1 MPRPRPKHHRLSG
14 DPGTIPSSG
23 LLSDPPSSPPPD
35 GPSPDGG
42 AAPAAPPRR
51 RRRWGRRTVFWLT
64 VVGLVVAARLALPV
78 VLAPMVEDRLS
89 RMLGANVEV
98 RDMTL
103 APIDG
108 VLTLHDVRVRAL
120 GQSDGPP
127 ALKARR
133 VRADLQWL
141 PLLHRALVVR
151 EIGLESAMIDVAR
164 LSEGGVE
171 LGRLLE
177 SNPATPIAPG
187 WSLELNRVALRDAR
201 LRLPGSFDGGTEPI
215 EVGVREAQFATQPRR
230 ASAFGR
236 APNLRIDAVLDG
248 GRIRVDGSS
257 DMRDNG
263 LVVNAL
269 LRAKDVPVSRL
280 KRYLPELGLTDVVG
294 RLSGQLHYQRDPGRR
309 DRASGR
315 LSIRRLAVGVASI
328 EEPALTV
335 RRTEVDVDAIDLQS
349 RRVVAESVTLF
360 GARIAGRADVSDPL
374 PLFAGMLAAPEPQR
388 PAAPRARAPKSASP
402 WTWRIGKLTAPH
414 AQVRIPSGDGG
425 GVAIVPASMSA
436 DDLGPAAYW
445 SPLRASLR
453 YGPVGATFDGTTRIG
468 RGLSIAGHLTAADID
483 VPSVVRASGVS
494 WADLAQS
501 GRASVDLEIEI
512 EPRVKD
518 EPPVAVKGAVRITDL
533 WLAAPDPGMFAI
545 GAANLDVKLK
555 HVRPAMEKKGEL
567 QPPQIAFSDAVL
579 RTAYVQ
585 LVRHPDYGWV
595 LPPFPP
601 EMFAPAADTLHAA
614 SPFSTPSPVPSAS
627 PAPVPS
633 GAAGAAAANAAQPAT
648 EILLDA
654 VRASSGRI
662 VLTDLEPVRT
672 MQPIVIDAF
681 TGPPAQQEVVQVL
694 RPKPLL
700 DMTIQD
706 VTARGIRLPRGDV
719 SYVVLQARD
728 RRLGTLQIGGIAA
741 NGGVELQ
748 AAGQAV
754 PLEQAAPF
762 LEDAGVPYPFDDGTA
777 SFMLNGWIGRER
789 WNADVTLVLTRPHLE
804 TDDAELRRQ
813 IGMSFDAAMTEMRD
827 SDGTVILPLSLR
839 GAADPATVPP
849 LADQIASGI
858 RQAVNRARQPLPQG
872 PLLVACFPGRA
883 DPTPA
888 GLRQITAIADMLA
901 RRPDLVVELSAPVT
915 TEDRRWL
922 GEQAITED
930 LAEGGGF
937 MGLMRAL
944 GVRDDEKR
952 IRDALEDRASGG
964 TGRLD
969 ADDQAVLDRLVAERP
984 PIPEERLLAL
994 STARLTRVLDML
1006 TGRNGVARSRVA
1018 LSRTVSQDAS
1028 PGVRARVS
1036 AQPAAALPTT
1046 IGVTP

>member
-1 MPRPRPKHHRLSG
+1 MR
-14 DPGTIPSSG
+14 TIPSLG
-23 LLSDPPSSPPPD
+23 LQSAPPSSPPPA
-35 GPSPDGG
+35 GQSPDGG
-42 AAPAAPPRR
+42 AAPATPPRR

-64 VVGLVVAARLALPV
+64 LAGIVVAARLALPI

-89 RMLGANVEV
+89 RVLGANVEV
-98 RDMTL
+98 RDMTF

-108 VLTLHDVRVRAL
+108 MLTLHDVRVRAL

-151 EIGLESAMIDVAR
+151 ELGLESAMVDMAR

-187 WSLELNRVALRDAR
+187 WSFELGRVALRDAR
-201 LRLPGSFDGGTEPI
+201 LRLPGAVDGGSEPI

-230 ASAFGR
+230 ASVFGR

-248 GRIRVDGSS
+248 GHIRVDGSS

-280 KRYLPELGLTDVVG
+280 KRYLPDLGLTDVVG

-315 LSIRRLAVGVASI
+315 LSIRRLAVGVAEI

-335 RRTEVDVDAIDLQS
+335 RRTEIDVDAIDLQAA
-349 RRVVAESVTLF
+349 RFVAESVTLH
-360 GARIAGRADVSDPL
+360 GARLAGRADLSGPL
-374 PLFAGMLAAPEPQR
+374 PLFAGMLATQEQR
-388 PAAPRARAPKSASP
+388 PAPARVKGAAKPAPSWS
-402 WTWRIGKLTAPH
+402 WRIGKLAAPH
-414 AQVRIPSGDGG
+414 AQVRIPTGDG
-425 GVAIVPASMSA
+425 VAVLPASLSA

-468 RGLSIAGHLTAADID
+468 RGLSIAGRLTAADID
-483 VPSVVRASGVS
+483 VPSVVRASGVW
-494 WADLAQS
+494 WADLAQA
-501 GRASVDLEIEI
+501 GRASVDLEVEI
-512 EPRVKD
+512 EPRVKKD
-518 EPPVAVKGAVRITDL
+518 EPPVAVKGAVRIADL
-533 WLAAPDPGMFAI
+533 WLAAPDPGMFAL
-545 GAANLDVKLK
+545 GAASLDVKLK
-555 HVRPAMEKKGEL
+555 HVRPAMEKRGALE
-567 QPPQIAFSDAVL
+567 PAQIAFSDAVL

-585 LVRHPDYGWV
+585 LVRDPTYGWV
-595 LPPFPP
+595 VPPFPP
-601 EMFAPAADTLHAA
+601 EMFAPPVDALAAA
-614 SPFSTPSPVPSAS
+614 SPFAAPTPLPSAS
-627 PAPVPS
+627 PAPAPS
-633 GAAGAAAANAAQPAT
+633 GSAGLTPADAGPPST
-648 EILLDA
+648 EIVLDA

-672 MQPIVIDAF
+672 IQPVVLDAF
-681 TGPPAQQEVVQVL
+681 MGPPSQQEVVQIL

-706 VTARGIRLPRGDV
+706 GTARGIRLPQGDV

-741 NGGVELQ
+741 NGGVEVQ
-748 AAGQAV
+748 AAGQSV
-754 PLEQAAPF
+754 PLDDAAPF
-762 LEDAGVPYPFDDGTA
+762 LEDAGLPYPFLDGTA
-777 SFMLNGWIGRER
+777 SFLANGWIGRER
-789 WNADVTLVLTRPHLE
+789 WNADVTLVLQRPHLA
-804 TDDAELRRQ
+804 TDDPELRRQ
-813 IGMSFDAAMTEMRD
+813 IGMSFDAAMAEMRD
-827 SDGTVILPLSLR
+827 ADGSVIVPLSLR
-839 GAADPATVPP
+839 GAADPTTVPP
-849 LADQIASGI
+849 LADQVAAGI
-858 RQAVNRARQPLPQG
+858 RQALNRARQPLPQA
-872 PLLVACFPGRA
+872 PLLVACFPGRS

-888 GLRQITAIADMLA
+888 GLRQISAIADMLA
-901 RRPDLVVELSAPVT
+901 RRPDLVVELSAPLSP
-915 TEDRRWL
+915 EDRRWL
-922 GEQAITED
+922 GEQAITAD

-937 MGLMRAL
+937 MGFMRAL

-952 IRDALEDRASGG
+952 IRDALEERAEGG
-964 TGRLD
+964 SGRLD
-969 ADDQAVLDRLVAERP
+969 ADDQAVLDRMVAERP
-984 PIPEERLLAL
+984 PIPEDRLLAL
-994 STARLTRVLDML
+994 STARLTRVLELL
-1006 TGRNGVARSRVA
+1006 TGRSGVARSRVT
-1018 LSRTVSQDAS
+1018 LSRVPSQDAS
-1028 PGVRARVS
+1028 PGVRARVT
-1036 AQPAAALPTT
+1036 AQAPSMT
-1046 IGVTP
+1046 IGIGSPP

>member
-1 MPRPRPKHHRLSG
+1 M
-14 DPGTIPSSG
+14 G
-23 LLSDPPSSPPPD
+23 LI
-35 GPSPDGG
+35 
-42 AAPAAPPRR
+42 
-51 RRRWGRRTVFWLT
+51 
-64 VVGLVVAARLALPV
+64 VAARLALPV
-78 VLAPMVEDRLS
+78 VLAPIVEDRLS
-89 RMLGANVEV
+89 RTLGANVEV
-98 RDMTL
+98 RDMTF
-103 APIDG
+103 APIDA

-151 EIGLESAMIDVAR
+151 ELALESAMIDVAR

-187 WSLELNRVALRDAR
+187 WSFELGRVALRDAR

-280 KRYLPELGLTDVVG
+280 KRYLPDLGLTDVVG

-309 DRASGR
+309 DRASGK

-335 RRTEVDVDAIDLQS
+335 RRTEIDVDAIDLQA
-349 RRVVAESVTLF
+349 RRLVAESVTLF
-360 GARIAGRADVSDPL
+360 GARLAGRADVSDPL

-388 PAAPRARAPKSASP
+388 PTRAVARGAKLVPA
-402 WTWRIGKLTAPH
+402 WTWRIGKLEAPH
-414 AQVRIPSGDGG
+414 AQVRVPAGDG
-425 GVAIVPASMSA
+425 VAVLPASVSA

-468 RGLSIAGHLTAADID
+468 RGLSVAGHLTAADID
-483 VPSVVRASGVS
+483 VPSVARAAGVS
-494 WADLAQS
+494 WADLAQT
-501 GRASVDLEIEI
+501 GRASVDLEVEV

-545 GAANLDVKLK
+545 GAASLDVKLK
-555 HVRPAMEKKGEL
+555 HVRPAMEKKGVVE
-567 QPPQIAFSDAVL
+567 PPQIAFSDAVV
-579 RTAYVQ
+579 RTPYVQ

-601 EMFAPAADTLHAA
+601 ELFAPAVDALQVA
-614 SPFSTPSPVPSAS
+614 SPFATPSPVPSAS
-627 PAPVPS
+627 PAPAPS
-633 GAAGAAAANAAQPAT
+633 GATGADAAAPAT
-648 EILLDA
+648 EIVLEA

-662 VLTDLEPVRT
+662 VLTDLEPVHT
-672 MQPIVIDAF
+672 TQPIVIDALM
-681 TGPPAQQEVVQVL
+681 GPPAQQEIVQVL

-700 DMTIQD
+700 DMTILD
-706 VTARGIRLPRGDV
+706 ATARGIQLPRGDV

-741 NGGVELQ
+741 SGGVEVQ
-748 AAGQAV
+748 AAGQEV
-754 PLEQAAPF
+754 PLEQVAPF
-762 LEDAGVPYPFDDGTA
+762 LEDAGVPYAFDGGTA
-777 SFMLNGWIGRER
+777 SFLLNGWIGRER
-789 WNADVTLVLTRPHLE
+789 WNADVTLVLDRPHLE
-804 TDDAELRRQ
+804 SDDAELRRQ
-813 IGMSFDAAMTEMRD
+813 IGMSFDAAMAEMRGG
-827 SDGTVILPLSLR
+827 DGSVILPLSLR
-839 GAADPATVPP
+839 GAADPATVPA
-849 LADQIASGI
+849 LADQVAAGI

-872 PLLVACFPGRA
+872 PLLIACFPGRS

-901 RRPDLVVELSAPVT
+901 RRPDLVVELAAPVT
-915 TEDRRWL
+915 ADDRRWL
-922 GEQAITED
+922 GEQAVTDD

-937 MGLMRAL
+937 MGVLRAL

-952 IRDALEDRASGG
+952 IRDALEERASGG
-964 TGRLD
+964 VGRLD
-969 ADDQAVLDRLVAERP
+969 ADDQAVLDRMVAERP
-984 PIPEERLLAL
+984 PIPDERLLAL
-994 STARLTRVLDML
+994 STARLTRVLDL
-1006 TGRNGVARSRVA
+1006 LAGRNGVARNRVV
-1018 LSRTVSQDAS
+1018 LSRTPTLDVV
-1028 PGVRARVS
+1028 PGVRARVT
-1036 AQPAAALPTT
+1036 ALPAAALPTT

>member
-1 MPRPRPKHHRLSG
+1 
-14 DPGTIPSSG
+14 
-23 LLSDPPSSPPPD
+23 
-35 GPSPDGG
+35 
-42 AAPAAPPRR
+42 
-51 RRRWGRRTVFWLT
+51 
-64 VVGLVVAARLALPV
+64 
-78 VLAPMVEDRLS
+78 MVEDRLS
-89 RMLGANVEV
+89 RVLGANVEV
-98 RDMTL
+98 RDMTF

-120 GQSDGPP
+120 GQTDGPP

-151 EIGLESAMIDVAR
+151 ELGLESAMIDVAR

-177 SNPATPIAPG
+177 SDPATPIAPG
-187 WSLELNRVALRDAR
+187 WSFELGRVALRDAR
-201 LRLPGSFDGGTEPI
+201 LRLPGAFDGGTEPV

-230 ASAFGR
+230 VSVFGR

-280 KRYLPELGLTDVVG
+280 KRYLPDLGLTDVVG

-315 LSIRRLAVGVASI
+315 LSIRRLGVGVAAI
-328 EEPALTV
+328 DEPALTV
-335 RRTEVDVDAIDLQS
+335 RRTEIDIDAIDLQA
-349 RRVVAESVTLF
+349 RRVVAETVTLY
-360 GARIAGRADVSDPL
+360 GARLAGRADLSDPL
-374 PLFAGMLAAPEPQR
+374 PLFAGMLAAPDPPR
-388 PAAPRARAPKSASP
+388 GAPAASRARAAAKAVPP
-402 WTWRIGKLTAPH
+402 WSWRIGKLAAPH
-414 AQVRIPSGDGG
+414 AQVRIPTGDA
-425 GVAIVPASMSA
+425 VAVLPASLSA

-445 SPLRASLR
+445 SPVRASLR

-483 VPSVVRASGVS
+483 VPSVLQASGVW
-494 WADLAQS
+494 WADLAQT
-501 GRASVDLEIEI
+501 GKASVDLEVEV

-518 EPPVAVKGAVRITDL
+518 EPPVAVKGAVRVTDL
-533 WLAAPDPGMFAI
+533 WLAAPDPGMFAL
-545 GAANLDVKLK
+545 GAASLDVKLK
-555 HVRPAMEKKGEL
+555 HVRPAMEKRGTLE
-567 QPPQIAFSDAVL
+567 PAQIAFSDAVL

-585 LVRHPDYGWV
+585 LVRDPTYGWV

-601 EMFAPAADTLHAA
+601 EMFAPAVDVLALA
-614 SPFSTPSPVPSAS
+614 SPFATPTPVPSAS
-627 PAPVPS
+627 PAPSPS
-633 GAAGAAAANAAQPAT
+633 GGTGLAPADAGPPAT

-672 MQPIVIDAF
+672 VQPIVIDAF
-681 TGPPAQQEVVQVL
+681 MGPPSQQEVVQIL

-706 VTARGIRLPRGDV
+706 GTARGIRLPQGDV

-741 NGGVELQ
+741 NGGVEVQ

-754 PLEQAAPF
+754 PLDDAGPF
-762 LEDAGVPYPFDDGTA
+762 LEDAGLPYPFLDGTA
-777 SFMLNGWIGRER
+777 SFLLNGWIGRER
-789 WNADVTLVLTRPHLE
+789 WNADVTLVLQRPHLGG
-804 TDDAELRRQ
+804 DDPEIRRQ
-813 IGMSFDAAMTEMRD
+813 IGMSFDAAMAEMRD
-827 SDGTVILPLSLR
+827 ADGSVIVPLSLR
-839 GAADPATVPP
+839 GAADPTTVPP
-849 LADQIASGI
+849 LADQVAAGI
-858 RQAVNRARQPLPQG
+858 RQALNRARQPLPQA
-872 PLLVACFPGRA
+872 PLLVACFPGRS

-888 GLRQITAIADMLA
+888 GLRQISAIADMLA
-901 RRPDLVVELSAPVT
+901 RRPDLVVELSAPLSQD
-915 TEDRRWL
+915 DRRWL
-922 GEQAITED
+922 GEQAITAD

-937 MGLMRAL
+937 MGFMRAL

-952 IRDALEDRASGG
+952 IRDALEERAEGG
-964 TGRLD
+964 AGRLD
-969 ADDQAVLDRLVAERP
+969 ADDQAVLDRMVAERP
-984 PIPEERLLAL
+984 PIPEDRLLAL
-994 STARLTRVLDML
+994 STARLTRVLDLL
-1006 TGRNGVARSRVA
+1006 TGRGGVARNRVT
-1018 LSRTVSQDAS
+1018 LSRTPAQDAS
-1028 PGVRARVS
+1028 PGVRARVTVQ
-1036 AQPAAALPTT
+1036 APAMT
-1046 IGVTP
+1046 IGIGGPP